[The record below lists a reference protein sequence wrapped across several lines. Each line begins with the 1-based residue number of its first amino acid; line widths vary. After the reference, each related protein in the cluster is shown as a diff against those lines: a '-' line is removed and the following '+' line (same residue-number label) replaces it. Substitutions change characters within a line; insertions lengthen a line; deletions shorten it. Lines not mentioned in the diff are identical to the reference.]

1 MNTKYIGSLTA
12 KEGFLNE
19 KEICKKFESWKIDNE
34 AKKWLEI
41 MGYIPEKISSI
52 DALHIPVKISKKM
65 WNFDNE
71 VEKWLKAFTGE
82 ILPKDILSSEE
93 LKSIKDQRRLFFH
106 EMPENVIKRIIDFFS
121 QNKILVINDIIKG
134 RGGLCAEW
142 LLVTKKDGNKDRV
155 EWMLKDINT
164 VCNFFSQGDVKISP
178 RGSLYIG
185 KITMQRKGGTP
196 DPTSLQF
203 KINPLQLFTE

>member
-1 MNTKYIGSLTA
+1 MNTKYIGLLTA

-52 DALHIPVKISKKM
+52 DALHIPVKISKENANLLGISTDKYEESIKYKKADIQVQVKIIIKNVLHIENISLKKANISAGFNQVDKRPVKTYKKM

-106 EMPENVIKRIIDFFS
+106 EMPENVIKRIIDFFF
-121 QNKILVINDIIKG
+121 
-134 RGGLCAEW
+134 
-142 LLVTKKDGNKDRV
+142 KK
-155 EWMLKDINT
+155 
-164 VCNFFSQGDVKISP
+164 
-178 RGSLYIG
+178 
-185 KITMQRKGGTP
+185 
-196 DPTSLQF
+196 
-203 KINPLQLFTE
+203 